1 MVILTAT
8 TVVYNLAIAIIC
20 GVVVSVP
27 AYAWNNAILITGN
40 VVIDENSNTIY
51 YIQGLLF
58 FGSVQGFSEI
68 FTWKVILT
76 L

>member
-8 TVVYNLAIAIIC
+8 TVVYDLAIAIIC
-20 GVVVSVP
+20 GVVASVP

-58 FGSVQGFSEI
+58 FGSVQGSSEI